1 MTRWIFHILL
11 RGNIEVY
18 GKWDWLP
25 RDMKIMVASIAR
37 KRGSSTG
44 LFAELLQDY
53 VERSARYIPCTYRVF
68 PSEERFLSDAAEV
81 SSRTRPVVI
90 LADSQG
96 KQLSSQEIA
105 DALRSFRDAGVQ
117 LLIFAIGPADG
128 WSAAALARAD
138 RCISFG
144 RITLPHE
151 LAAVV
156 AAEQVYRALTILAGH
171 PYHSGH

>member
-1 MTRWIFHILL
+1 MR
-11 RGNIEVY
+11 
-18 GKWDWLP
+18 
-25 RDMKIMVASIAR
+25 IMVASISR
-37 KRGSSTG
+37 KRGTSNG
-44 LFAELLQDY
+44 PFAELLQDY
-53 VERSARYIPCTYRVF
+53 VKRAARFTPCTYHVF
-68 PSEERFLSDAAEV
+68 PSEERFLSDATEV
-81 SSRTRPVVI
+81 AMRTRPVLM

-96 KQLSSQEIA
+96 KQLTSNEIA
-105 DALRSFRDAGVQ
+105 DTLGSFRDAGTQ
-117 LLIFAIGPADG
+117 MLIVAIGPADG